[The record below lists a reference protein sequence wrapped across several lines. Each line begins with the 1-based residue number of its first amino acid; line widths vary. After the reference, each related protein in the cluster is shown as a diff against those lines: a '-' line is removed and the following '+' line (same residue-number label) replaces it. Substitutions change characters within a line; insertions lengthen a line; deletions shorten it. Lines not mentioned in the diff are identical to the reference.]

1 VIVIF
6 LVLVLGLISVVTA
19 GNTDNH
25 TVTVTVSA
33 INEVAIIGGN
43 VSLTINTST
52 GSSEPDSQTDNTT
65 ADLNSTTNESTKK
78 ITIGTTLVS
87 PTESFTV
94 EAINISGGSAAG
106 PITLSGVSAQNFI
119 TGISQTM
126 GTCDLQY
133 VASATAA
140 QGTGS
145 DAHTVTFT
153 LNRWSL
159 RGQNEAIP
167 LSYHK

>member
-1 VIVIF
+1 MTVIF
-6 LVLVLGLISVVTA
+6 IVLTLGLISVVTA

-33 INEVAIIGGN
+33 INEVAVAGGN
-43 VSLTINTST
+43 VTLTINTST
-52 GSSEPDSQTDNTT
+52 GGSEPDSQTDNST
-65 ADLNSTTNESTKK
+65 ATLNWTTNESTKK
-78 ITIGTTLVS
+78 ITVDTNLVTPTYTL
-87 PTESFTV
+87 TV
-94 EAINISGGSAAG
+94 EAINISGSTAAG
-106 PITLSGVSAQNFI
+106 VITLSGASAQNFI
-119 TGISQTM
+119 TGISQTT

-153 LNRWSL
+153 LTD
-159 RGQNEAIP
+159 GP
-167 LSYHK
+167 